1 MQLFFSNLI
10 QGKSII
16 LDETESKHLKVMRL
30 GLNDIIHITD
40 GAGNL
45 YEARLT
51 DIARG
56 NVCAEIVKITKP
68 QSANTCRLH
77 IAIAPTKSSERF
89 EWFLEKAAEIG
100 IDEISPLLCHHSERI
115 KLNTERLQKILVSA
129 IKQSLKTS
137 LPRLNNPVH
146 FVEFITKYA
155 EGQKFIASCM
165 HGDEKEIQCVYTK
178 GSDAVVLIG
187 PEGDFTGEEISS
199 ALQTGFN
206 AVSLGES
213 RLRTETAG
221 VYVSALFN
229 ILNSNSKTEGN

>member
-45 YEARLT
+45 YEARITGTL
-51 DIARG
+51 RG
-56 NVCAEIVKITKP
+56 NVSAEIVKTTRPSNK
-68 QSANTCRLH
+68 ACRLH

-100 IDEISPLLCHHSERI
+100 IDEISPLLCHRSERI

-137 LPRLNNPVH
+137 LPRLNKPVH